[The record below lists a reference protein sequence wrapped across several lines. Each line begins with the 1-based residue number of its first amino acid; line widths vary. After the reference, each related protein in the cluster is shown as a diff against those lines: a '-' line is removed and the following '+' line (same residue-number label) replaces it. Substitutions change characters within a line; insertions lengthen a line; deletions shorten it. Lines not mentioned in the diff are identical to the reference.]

1 MKSKVGIF
9 GLSKYQLSAGVL
21 CERLEE
27 GVSLLEV
34 LGADVAGLQLLAGG
48 GGHPAAQPVT
58 GALYVVPAWGTVRL
72 EASTFTAIQWFY
84 WLF

>member
-1 MKSKVGIF
+1 MKSKVGIL
-9 GLSKYQLSAGVL
+9 GLSRYQLSAGVL

-27 GVSLLEV
+27 GVPLLEV
-34 LGADVAGLQLLAGG
+34 FGADVAGLELLAGG

-58 GALYVVPAWGTVRL
+58 GPLYVVPAWGTVGL
-72 EASTFTAIQWFY
+72 YYCQATGY

>member
-1 MKSKVGIF
+1 MKSKVGIL
-9 GLSKYQLSAGVL
+9 GLFKYHLSAGVL
-21 CERLEE
+21 GERLKE

-72 EASTFTAIQWFY
+72 EASTFTAIQWLY

>member
-1 MKSKVGIF
+1 MKSKVGIL
-9 GLSKYQLSAGVL
+9 GLSRYQLSAGVL

-27 GVSLLEV
+27 GVPLLEV
-34 LGADVAGLQLLAGG
+34 LGADVAGLELLAGG

-58 GALYVVPAWGTVRL
+58 GPLYVVPAWRTVGL
-72 EASTFTAIQWFY
+72 YYYQATGY

>member
-1 MKSKVGIF
+1 MKSKVGIL
-9 GLSKYQLSAGVL
+9 GLFKYHLSAGVL

-34 LGADVAGLQLLAGG
+34 LGADVAGLQLLAVG

-58 GALYVVPAWGTVRL
+58 GPLYVVPAWRTVRL
-72 EASTFTAIQWFY
+72 EASIW
-84 WLF
+84 